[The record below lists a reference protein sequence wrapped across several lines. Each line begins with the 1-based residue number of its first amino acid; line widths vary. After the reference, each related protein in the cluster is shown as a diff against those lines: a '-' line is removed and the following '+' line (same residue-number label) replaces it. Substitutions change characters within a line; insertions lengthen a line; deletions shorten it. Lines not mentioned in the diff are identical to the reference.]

1 MDTSSFPSIATFIL
15 ISGFYHSWQRLTGP
29 NLQSLIQNLVHVH
42 GPWMNIYFGQLYME
56 DEHNPSLHH
65 AYVLTQR
72 YIRGLG
78 ELGAYSIQRGYASH
92 VIPHTVV
99 IDIMHDLLYFLGI
112 TESMC
117 NQQIMPADDWRL
129 FKQFFDHWAVHVM
142 RHRISEWDDHEQQ
155 LKAVLRTIIFVIN
168 HKAKMYDECKR
179 LITTI
184 PVQHLDALPQYIREH
199 FSLSN
204 EWGHTHL
211 EASQIVPTLS
221 TSEESEDSDE
231 SLSFEDTQDIV
242 VVNNSNLHHNLP
254 REFFQ

>member
-29 NLQSLIQNLVHVH
+29 NVQSLIQNLIHVH

-56 DEHNPSLHH
+56 DENNPSLYH
-65 AYVLTQR
+65 AYRLTQR
-72 YIRGLG
+72 YLRQH
-78 ELGAYSIQRGYASH
+78 SYAVH
-92 VIPHTVV
+92 LIPHAVV

-117 NQQIMPADDWRL
+117 HQQIMPANDWRL
-129 FKQFFDHWAVHVM
+129 FKQFFDHWAVQVM
-142 RHRISEWDDHEQQ
+142 RHRISEWEDHEEE

-168 HKAKMYDECKR
+168 HKDQMYNECKR

-184 PVQHLDALPQYIREH
+184 PIQHLDALPQYIRFH
-199 FSLSN
+199 FTLSS
-204 EWGHTHL
+204 EWGHVHM
-211 EASQIVPTLS
+211 EESQIAPTLS

-231 SLSFEDTQDIV
+231 SSSIEESVESPLNPTFG
-242 VVNNSNLHHNLP
+242 N
-254 REFFQ
+254 